1 MGLLGASFCCL
12 KYLSFFPSKTKY
24 RRFQLLRTPPCLS
37 NQPSIVGRP
46 CIANLCVPVKLGRS
60 LARAPAPLFTA
71 VATRKRPQEIIV
83 LHYISFVLFRPATK
97 RGLAPQR

>member
-46 CIANLCVPVKLGRS
+46 CIAKACVCC
-60 LARAPAPLFTA
+60 RALRVTN
-71 VATRKRPQEIIV
+71 KKQSSPQ
-83 LHYISFVLFRPATK
+83 LPPGK
-97 RGLAPQR
+97 GPKK